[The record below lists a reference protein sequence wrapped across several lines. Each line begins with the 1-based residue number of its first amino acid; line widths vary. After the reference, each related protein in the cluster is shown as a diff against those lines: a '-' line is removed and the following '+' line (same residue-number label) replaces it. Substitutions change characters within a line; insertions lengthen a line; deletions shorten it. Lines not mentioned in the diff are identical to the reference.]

1 MPVSNNLGWGSKWCL
16 CTTYRTYKN
25 GLFAKAH
32 TMKNKTERIQLRVSL
47 DDKNS
52 IEKMARGK
60 KTTVSHL
67 MVHSVLN
74 KPIYIKW
81 QPDIHAE
88 ELKKELSTIGRN
100 LFQLVKL
107 RRVFKFPETMALQ
120 NNIDEIEKM
129 MKKINHYYD
138 SKSNH

>member
-1 MPVSNNLGWGSKWCL
+1 
-16 CTTYRTYKN
+16 
-25 GLFAKAH
+25 
-32 TMKNKTERIQLRVSL
+32 MKNKTERIQLRVSL